1 MLAAQEAGDV
11 RLQAA
16 LMWLSGR
23 LTVVGGFL
31 CMSQNTVLHFSWLLI
46 YIVFLDIQLNV
57 PSKKV
62 GP

>member
-31 CMSQNTVLHFSWLLI
+31 CMSQNTVLHFSWLL
-46 YIVFLDIQLNV
+46 L
-57 PSKKV
+57 
-62 GP
+62 